1 MRPVGVTAAGW
12 LGSEGRAA
20 TDPEGMYG
28 ATGPA
33 WTRGEM
39 EAPAGEKDMGGWVAA
54 VYTAEQQARL
64 GVEEDGSP
72 MNRAGPAAADYREQF
87 TVVRDGGQPVNRAG
101 PAAAEYREQF
111 TVVRDGGQPVT
122 SQPPAQYNRV
132 AAAKAKKAAQAR
144 RHWKVAGTVAKTVV
158 SLPMAIGI
166 PVQHVPPDAVWADS
180 VQVPTAIAI
189 TDDGQLELT
198 DADKIELLKKKLAAV
213 PPSVFAT
220 LDANHDGFLDK
231 EELRH
236 GFESMGETL
245 TDPELATIVAMAD
258 TDKDGKVSCEEFEL
272 LATTLAEVAA
282 LKAELG
288 VA

>member
-1 MRPVGVTAAGW
+1 
-12 LGSEGRAA
+12 
-20 TDPEGMYG
+20 
-28 ATGPA
+28 
-33 WTRGEM
+33 M
-39 EAPAGEKDMGGWVAA
+39 EAPAGEKDMGGWVQA
-54 VYTAEQQARL
+54 VYTFEQQARL
-64 GVEEDGSP
+64 GVNEDGSP
-72 MNRAGPAAADYREQF
+72 LNRAGPAADYREQF
-87 TVVRDGGQPVNRAG
+87 AVVRDDGQPVTSQPPAQNRAG
-101 PAAAEYREQF
+101 PAADYREHF
-111 TVVRDGGQPVT
+111 TVVRDDGQPVT

-144 RHWKVAGTVAKTVV
+144 KHWKVAGAVAKAVV
-158 SLPMAIGI
+158 SLPMAVGI
-166 PVQHVPPDAVWADS
+166 PVEQAPPDAVWADS
-180 VQVPTAIAI
+180 VAVPMAIKI
-189 TDDGQLELT
+189 SDDGQLELT
-198 DADKIELLKKKLAAV
+198 DADKIGLLKRKLAAV

-220 LDANHDGFLDK
+220 LDTNHDGFLDK